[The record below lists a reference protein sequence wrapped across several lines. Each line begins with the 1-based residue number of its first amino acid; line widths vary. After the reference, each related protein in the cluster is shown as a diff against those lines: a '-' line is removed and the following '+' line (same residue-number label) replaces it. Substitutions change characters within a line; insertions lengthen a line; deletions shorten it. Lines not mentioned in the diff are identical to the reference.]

1 MKKLLVSLVILIA
14 AILGYASL
22 QGYTPVYLYHAPG
35 VASGIG
41 AKLLCSAQYVAGQSR
56 ERAFDDL
63 VQYSPVLEYLD
74 VTYDEE
80 ARTVT
85 ASLFGLSE
93 RTASFQ
99 PGIGCAIDFPGYDQR
114 ESLTPRELPVLAS
127 RWPHGNR
134 VESIDEAAQAV
145 TDRMVARDNK
155 EGLDT
160 RALLILRDGE
170 IIAESYARGA
180 GPDTPLVGWS
190 MTKSLTSVM
199 LGNLEHRG
207 LIDLQGSP
215 GFEAW
220 EDEERAAIRIPHL
233 LTMTDGLA
241 FSEEYDPGDDATAM
255 LFTEPSASAYALRR
269 PLIHE
274 PGTHF
279 NYSSGSA
286 ALLARLHHRHTG
298 GTLQSAYDDYIEH
311 IAVPMG
317 FQHATF
323 EVDTAG
329 VFAGG
334 AYLYA
339 PARDWARL
347 GLLMLNEG
355 VINGHRLVSRD
366 WVERAVQPNGS
377 ENGPAY
383 GYQWWLNRGGEELR
397 WPDLPVDTIAA
408 QGNREQQLMVMP
420 SLDMV
425 IVRLGWTSGPSG
437 SYPSNE
443 HFSELI
449 EAL

>member
-1 MKKLLVSLVILIA
+1 MKKLFVSLVILVA

-41 AKLLCSAQYVAGQSR
+41 AKLLCSAHYVTGQSR

-74 VTYDEE
+74 VAYDEE

-114 ESLTPRELPVLAS
+114 ESLTPRDLPVLAS

-134 VESIDEAAQAV
+134 VTGIDSEAQAL
-145 TDRMVARDNK
+145 TDRVISRDN
-155 EGLDT
+155 EQGLDT
-160 RALLILRDGE
+160 RALLIVRDGQ

-180 GPDTPLVGWS
+180 GPDTPLLGWS
-190 MTKSLTSVM
+190 MAKSLTSVM
-199 LGNLEHRG
+199 LGNLEYRG
-207 LIDLQGSP
+207 QIDLQGAP
-215 GFEAW
+215 GFAAW
-220 EDEERAAIRIPHL
+220 ADDERAAIRIPHL

-241 FSEEYDPGDDATAM
+241 FSEEYDPGDNATTM
-255 LFTEPSASAYALRR
+255 LFTRPSASAYALQR
-269 PLIHE
+269 PLLHE

-279 NYSSGSA
+279 NYSSGTA
-286 ALLARLHHRHTG
+286 VLLARLYHEHTG
-298 GTLQSAYDDYIEH
+298 GALQSAYNHYIDH

-323 EVDTAG
+323 EADTAG
-329 VFAGG
+329 IFGG
-334 AYLYA
+334 SSYFYA

-355 VINGHRLVSRD
+355 VINGHRLVSPD
-366 WVERAVQPNGS
+366 WVARALQPNGS
-377 ENGPAY
+377 ENDPAY

-397 WPDLPVDTIAA
+397 WPDLPEETFAA
-408 QGNREQQLMVMP
+408 QGNREQRLMVIP
-420 SLDMV
+420 SRDMV
-425 IVRLGWTSGPSG
+425 IVRLGWSDGD
-437 SYPSNE
+437 YPDNQR
-443 HFSELI
+443 FAELL